1 MSPKPL
7 SEHTPLLSGSSASSE
22 ENEAPLISNPLPQGQ
37 VTLLTITRLA
47 EPLAFTV
54 LFPFVNSMVL
64 KTGSIKAEEVGYYV
78 GAIESVFSLV
88 QMVFRARILDLICG

>member
-1 MSPKPL
+1 
-7 SEHTPLLSGSSASSE
+7 
-22 ENEAPLISNPLPQGQ
+22 
-37 VTLLTITRLA
+37 
-47 EPLAFTV
+47 
-54 LFPFVNSMVL
+54 MVL